1 MRWRILD
8 SDQSRLNYLM
18 REFQAPEIIARM
30 IANRKIE
37 LLELSRSFFE
47 PSVVDFHDP
56 FLMKDMRKAVDR
68 IAQNIRSGDSI
79 FVFGDYDVDGTSSS
93 LLYTGITALGG
104 KVVTYIPNRDNEGYG
119 LSELGIDTAK
129 RKGSN
134 LLITCDCGIN
144 AFDRINY
151 AT

>member
-1 MRWRILD
+1 
-8 SDQSRLNYLM
+8 
-18 REFQAPEIIARM
+18 
-30 IANRKIE
+30 
-37 LLELSRSFFE
+37 
-47 PSVVDFHDP
+47 
-56 FLMKDMRKAVDR
+56 MKDMRKAVDR
-68 IAQNIRSGDSI
+68 IAQNIRAGDSI

-104 KVVTYIPNRDNEGYG
+104 KVVTYTPNRDNDGYG
-119 LSELGIDTAK
+119 LSELGINTEK